1 MLEDRVITIYNEIE
15 IELLIAIAKR
25 FDVYD
30 KATGSLEWQLKKL
43 DELGAL
49 TNESINIIAKH
60 SKRSKKEILEI
71 LKDAGFSNLDF
82 SLLELAYEEDFI
94 EVNPDILKNNPVIND
109 IINLSYK
116 ELDKTFKM
124 INTKA
129 LESVKSAYMN
139 TLNTA
144 YLEVSTGV
152 YDYQTSIRKALRNLA
167 NNGITGAT
175 YKRGMTTVN
184 YSLEGTVRR
193 DVITATHQLANKV
206 SIKSCEE
213 LGCEYVEVSSH
224 IGARVSEKNPIANHY
239 GWQGKVYKIHGKDD
253 KYDNL
258 KDKTGYPDDILGLG
272 GVNCRHR
279 MFPFFPGISKPTRK
293 TFDKEE
299 NQKIYD
305 LTQKQRLLERKIRE
319 EKKRA
324 VVYKHANDLE
334 NYNKSMNKLK
344 QRINEIN
351 KFCEDNNLD
360 RNYSREL
367 VTEQL

>member
-1 MLEDRVITIYNEIE
+1 MEEQIIRIYNEIE

-30 KATGSLEWQLKKL
+30 KATGTLEWQLKKL
-43 DELGAL
+43 DELGGL

-60 SKRSKKEILEI
+60 SKKTKEEI
-71 LKDAGFSNLDF
+71 LKVLKEAGYSNLDF

-94 EVNPDILKNNPVIND
+94 EINPDILKNSPVIND
-109 IINLSYK
+109 IINLSFK
-116 ELDKTFKM
+116 ELDGTFKM

-129 LESVKSAYMN
+129 LESVKHAYMN
-139 TLNTA
+139 VLNTA
-144 YLEVSTGV
+144 YIEVSSGV
-152 YDYQTSIRKALRNLA
+152 YDYHSSIRKALRNMA
-167 NNGITGAT
+167 NNGIHGAT
-175 YKRGMTTVN
+175 YRRGMTTVN

-193 DVITATHQLANKV
+193 DVVTATHQLANKV
-206 SIKSCEE
+206 SIQSCEE
-213 LGCEYVEVSSH
+213 LGAEYVEVSSH
-224 IGARVSEKNPIANHY
+224 IGARVNDKNPIANHY

-253 KYDNL
+253 KYENL
-258 KDKTGYPDDILGLG
+258 KEKTGYPDDILGLG

-279 MFPFFPGISKPTRK
+279 MFPFFPGISKPMRK

-299 NQKIYD
+299 NKKIYD
-305 LTQKQRLLERKIRE
+305 LSQKQRLLERKIRE

-334 NYNKSMNKLK
+334 NYDKSMNKLK

-351 KFCEDNNLD
+351 EFCKENNLD
-360 RNYSREL
+360 RDYSREF
-367 VTEQL
+367 TSEQL

>member
-1 MLEDRVITIYNEIE
+1 MENEVIRIYNEIE
-15 IELLIAIAKR
+15 IDLLIAIAKR

-30 KATGSLEWQLKKL
+30 KATGTLEWQLKKL
-43 DELGAL
+43 DELGGL

-60 SKRSKKEILEI
+60 SKRTKKEILKI
-71 LKDAGFSNLDF
+71 LKDAGYSNLDF
-82 SLLELAYEEDFI
+82 ELLELAYEEDFI
-94 EVNPDILKNNPVIND
+94 EINPETLKNNDVIND
-109 IINLSYK
+109 IITLSFK
-116 ELDKTFKM
+116 EMDETFKM

-152 YDYQTSIRKALRNLA
+152 YDYQTSIRKALKKLA
-167 NNGITGAT
+167 DNGISGAT
-175 YKRGMTTVN
+175 YKRGLSTIN

-213 LGCEYVEVSSH
+213 LGCEYVEISSH
-224 IGARVSEKNPIANHY
+224 IGARVSDKNPIANHY
-239 GWQGKVYKIHGKDD
+239 GWQGKVYKINGKDD

-258 KDKTGYPDDILGLG
+258 KEKTGYPDDILGLG

-293 TFDKEE
+293 SFDKEE

-305 LTQKQRLLERKIRE
+305 LTQKQRYLERKVRE

-334 NYNKSMNKLK
+334 NYDKSMIKLK

-351 KFCEDNNLD
+351 KFCKDNNLD
-360 RNYSREL
+360 RDYSREII
-367 VTEQL
+367 TEQL

>member
-1 MLEDRVITIYNEIE
+1 MDEQVVRIYNEIE

-30 KATGSLEWQLKKL
+30 KATGTLEWQLKKL
-43 DELGAL
+43 DELGGL
-49 TNESINIIAKH
+49 SNESINIIAKH
-60 SKRSKKEILEI
+60 SKRTKEEI
-71 LKDAGFSNLDF
+71 LKVLKEAGYSNLDF

-94 EVNPDILKNNPVIND
+94 AINPDTLKNNPVIND

-116 ELDKTFKM
+116 ELDNAFKM

-139 TLNTA
+139 VLNTA
-144 YLEVSTGV
+144 YLEVSSGV
-152 YDYQTSIRKALRNLA
+152 YDYQSSIRKALRNMA

-175 YKRGMTTVN
+175 YRRGMTTVN
-184 YSLEGTVRR
+184 YSLEGTIRR
-193 DVITATHQLANKV
+193 DVVTATHQLANKV

-213 LGCEYVEVSSH
+213 LGCEHVEVSSH
-224 IGARVSEKNPIANHY
+224 IGARVNDKNPIANHF
-239 GWQGKVYKIHGKDD
+239 GWQGKVYKINGRDE

-258 KDKTGYPDDILGLG
+258 KEKTGYPDDILGLG

-299 NQKIYD
+299 NQKLYD
-305 LTQKQRLLERKIRE
+305 LTQKQRVLERRIRE

-324 VVYKHANDLE
+324 VVYKNANDLE
-334 NYNKSMNKLK
+334 NYDKSMKKLK

-351 KFCEDNNLD
+351 KFCKDNGLD
-360 RNYSREL
+360 RDYSREL

>member
-1 MLEDRVITIYNEIE
+1 MDEQIVRIYNEIE

-30 KATGSLEWQLKKL
+30 KATGTLEWQLKKL
-43 DELGAL
+43 DELGGL
-49 TNESINIIAKH
+49 NNESINIIAKH
-60 SKRSKKEILEI
+60 SKRTKEEI
-71 LKDAGFSNLDF
+71 LKVLKEAGYSNLDF
-82 SLLELAYEEDFI
+82 NLLELAYEEDFI
-94 EVNPDILKNNPVIND
+94 EINPDVLKNSPVIND
-109 IINLSYK
+109 IINLSFK
-116 ELDKTFKM
+116 ELDGTFKM

-139 TLNTA
+139 ILNTA
-144 YLEVSTGV
+144 YIEVSSGV
-152 YDYQTSIRKALRNLA
+152 YDYQSSIRKALRNMA
-167 NNGITGAT
+167 NNGIYGAT

-193 DVITATHQLANKV
+193 DVVTATHQLANKV
-206 SIKSCEE
+206 SIQSCEE
-213 LGCEYVEVSSH
+213 LACEYVEVSSH
-224 IGARVSEKNPIANHY
+224 IGARVNDKNPIANHY

-258 KDKTGYPDDILGLG
+258 KEKTGYPDDILGLG

-279 MFPFFPGISKPTRK
+279 MFPFFPGISKPMRK

-299 NQKIYD
+299 NKKLYD
-305 LTQKQRLLERKIRE
+305 LSQRQRLLERKIRE

-334 NYNKSMNKLK
+334 NYDISMKKLK
-344 QRINEIN
+344 HRINEIN
-351 KFCEDNNLD
+351 KFCKENNLD
-360 RNYSREL
+360 RDYSREL

>member
-1 MLEDRVITIYNEIE
+1 MEEQIVRIYNEIE

-30 KATGSLEWQLKKL
+30 KATGTLEWQLKKL
-43 DELGAL
+43 EELGGL
-49 TNESINIIAKH
+49 TNESINIIAKY
-60 SKRSKKEILEI
+60 SKRTKEEILKI
-71 LKDAGFSNLDF
+71 LKDAGYSNLDF

-94 EVNPDILKNNPVIND
+94 AINPDTIKDNQVIND

-116 ELDKTFKM
+116 ELDETFKM

-129 LESVKSAYMN
+129 LESVKSVYMN

-144 YLEVSTGV
+144 YIEVSSGI
-152 YDYQTSIRKALRNLA
+152 YDYKTSIRKALRNMA

-175 YKRGMTTVN
+175 YKRGLTTVN
-184 YSLEGTVRR
+184 YSLEGTIRR
-193 DVITATHQLANKV
+193 DVVTATHQLANKV
-206 SIKSCEE
+206 SIKTCEE
-213 LGCEYVEVSSH
+213 LGCEHVEVSSH
-224 IGARVSEKNPIANHY
+224 IGARVNDKNPIANHF
-239 GWQGKVYKIHGKDD
+239 GWQGKVYKINGKDD

-258 KDKTGYPDDILGLG
+258 KEKTGYPDDILGLG

-279 MFPFFPGISKPTRK
+279 MFPFFPGISKPMRK
-293 TFDKEE
+293 SFDKEE

-324 VVYKHANDLE
+324 VVYQSANDIE
-334 NYNKSMNKLK
+334 NYEKSMSKLT
-344 QRINEIN
+344 QRIKELD
-351 KFCEDNNLD
+351 KFCKENNLSRD
-360 RNYSREL
+360 YSREF
-367 VTEQL
+367 TSEQL